1 MRQRGSHCGAST
13 GPRRRIDGVE
23 PVGERVDG
31 FGDEAF
37 CEHVFTLSRVL
48 IASFIRVPDA
58 GARKLDVHV

>member
-1 MRQRGSHCGAST
+1 MRQRGAHCGAST

-48 IASFIRVPDA
+48 IPSFILVPDA
-58 GARKLDVHV
+58 GARKLDVCV